1 MLLVTLVNQD
11 YNEHFAMLLPS
22 PLLSRES
29 LFRFSL
35 VQYVKDLF
43 FRLVCLNR
51 VIVKRFTAP
60 QPGAVRHRIYIFKQQ
75 MRISEESGLF

>member
-43 FRLVCLNR
+43 FRLVCPNR
-51 VIVKRFTAP
+51 VENKGLEPLTPCVQGRCSKPTELIP
-60 QPGAVRHRIYIFKQQ
+60 RIFN
-75 MRISEESGLF
+75 